1 MAVVFGSADEAVYYT
16 LLLMPPSGNINETP
30 GYTATEI
37 FDFWV
42 ANHDSTSL
50 LATHSPI
57 ELTQA
62 LVDSALALGAA
73 RALYKRVFADGT
85 NSRYIINQYTRQ
97 LPVESKRFLVAIGV
111 FDAQIAAELAQCR
124 VIFST
129 YQPSPAL
136 ASSVQPPC
144 QPPGTGELSVVLP
157 EDAIAGCTALLVA
170 TTSTALVAATEGTCS
185 IANL

>member
-1 MAVVFGSADEAVYYT
+1 MSVVFGAADEAVYYT

-42 ANHDSTSL
+42 ANHESSAI
-50 LATHSPI
+50 LATHSRI

-62 LVDSALALGAA
+62 LVDSSIALGAR
-73 RALYKRVFADGT
+73 RALYTRVFSDGA
-85 NSRYIINQYTRQ
+85 NSRYVINQLTRQ

-124 VIFST
+124 LISST
-129 YQPSPAL
+129 YAPSPAL

-144 QPPGTGELSVVLP
+144 QPPGTGELSVVIP
-157 EDAIAGCTALLVA
+157 EGAIAGCTALLVA
-170 TTSTALVAATEGTCS
+170 TTSTTLVATEGTCS